1 MDQYINYLRA
11 SKAHTL
17 KLADQKAAVREFI
30 ELNGGEVIASF
41 TEKAGATGQFPTLQ
55 QAIAKAKETGAWLLI
70 AKIGRLN
77 RNLVFTTT
85 LYNSGVKFAC
95 CDMEE
100 ATHLTAHVMVGLATE
115 ESQRIR
121 QRTREGLARAK
132 ARGVKLG
139 AHRPGH
145 WDGKGNRGLKLAIAG
160 SIAKRKERAASAYH
174 LLLPDIKTRRE
185 RGDTLPEIAE
195 WLNQTGHT
203 TTVGKPFTEVAVW
216 RIIDRYIGKEYLG
229 NNTRKFGKTGT

>member
-1 MDQYINYLRA
+1 MAHYISYLRA
-11 SKAHTL
+11 SKVHTL
-17 KLADQKAAVREFI
+17 NLADQKVAVREFA

-41 TEKAGATGQFPTLQ
+41 TEKAGVTGEYPALQ
-55 QAIAKAKETGAWLLI
+55 QAIAKAKETGALLVI

-85 LYNSGVKFAC
+85 LHNSGVQFAC
-95 CDMEE
+95 CDMPE
-100 ATHLTAHVMVGLATE
+100 ATHLTAHVMVGMAGD

-121 QRTREGLARAK
+121 QRTREGLAAAK

-160 SIAKRKERAASAYH
+160 SIAKRKERAASAYA
-174 LLLPDIKTRRE
+174 LLLPEIKARRE
-185 RGDTLPEIAE
+185 RGDTLPEIAQ
-195 WLNQTGHT
+195 WLNQTGHL
-203 TTVGKPFTEVAVW
+203 TTVGKPFTEVSVW
-216 RIIDRYIGKEYLG
+216 RIIDRYLGKEYLG